1 MAQDFGF
8 YGGPGL
14 FFFVPLLSTAA
25 LFLIVLL
32 VAVFLVRP
40 AQPDRH
46 GRRPYAV
53 YLFSVVFVSVLTLL
67 GAAGFL
73 ATALAETATDEA
85 GPFGVTCPTPLA
97 VREGIVRGVPPEQ
110 KPDGAAPPGAAGVSP
125 VSPETEPFTDLPP
138 PPDVVKRCFPEP
150 SPGADVAPGAILAG
164 LIGAAAAA
172 VLLFHAREAGR
183 LIAKEASSG

>member
-73 ATALAETATDEA
+73 ATALAETATDED
-85 GPFGVTCPTPLA
+85 GPPVVCPQPA
-97 VREGIVRGVPPEQ
+97 RPSAEFRVEVESVVPARPV
-110 KPDGAAPPGAAGVSP
+110 PPPGAKPAPPEAPPSP
-125 VSPETEPFTDLPP
+125 VRFFPEQ
-138 PPDVVKRCFPEP
+138 CFPSEP
-150 SPGADVAPGAILAG
+150 VRSDVAPGAILAG

-172 VLLFHAREAGR
+172 VLFVHAREAGR